1 MQHLQRQLGSVE
13 YNGKNIAP
21 LEDKGLQHTGF
32 HHLHVRQDL
41 GFKLNTEIS
50 TEEEKKQNLWPRYK
64 TWSAPRHQDSQYLRK
79 KKKNHQSLNLC
90 LQSLLKLYKK
100 NPPKV
105 KKYIIYKNTF
115 HWEEGSTPSLNTQCS
130 QLWLRP
136 PLSPPLL
143 PGSQPDSQPGR

>member
-79 KKKNHQSLNLC
+79 KKIIKASTFAYNL
-90 LQSLLKLYKK
+90 Y
-100 NPPKV
+100 
-105 KKYIIYKNTF
+105 
-115 HWEEGSTPSLNTQCS
+115 
-130 QLWLRP
+130 
-136 PLSPPLL
+136 
-143 PGSQPDSQPGR
+143 

>member
-50 TEEEKKQNLWPRYK
+50 TEEEKKTK
-64 TWSAPRHQDSQYLRK
+64 TFGHDIKPGVHQGTK
-79 KKKNHQSLNLC
+79 IAN
-90 LQSLLKLYKK
+90 
-100 NPPKV
+100 
-105 KKYIIYKNTF
+105 I
-115 HWEEGSTPSLNTQCS
+115 
-130 QLWLRP
+130 
-136 PLSPPLL
+136 
-143 PGSQPDSQPGR
+143 

>member
-50 TEEEKKQNLWPRYK
+50 TEEEKK
-64 TWSAPRHQDSQYLRK
+64 
-79 KKKNHQSLNLC
+79 SLYMTKGGELVIKANE
-90 LQSLLKLYKK
+90 SL
-100 NPPKV
+100 
-105 KKYIIYKNTF
+105 F
-115 HWEEGSTPSLNTQCS
+115 
-130 QLWLRP
+130 
-136 PLSPPLL
+136 
-143 PGSQPDSQPGR
+143 

>member
-79 KKKNHQSLNLC
+79 KKKIIKASTFAYNL
-90 LQSLLKLYKK
+90 Y
-100 NPPKV
+100 
-105 KKYIIYKNTF
+105 
-115 HWEEGSTPSLNTQCS
+115 
-130 QLWLRP
+130 
-136 PLSPPLL
+136 
-143 PGSQPDSQPGR
+143 